1 MDTITTTR
9 RKETIIR
16 YGHSAAVRAAAVR
29 CRVWVLGLRTAIA
42 EGLSRAA
49 LNRSVVRQLS
59 VMSDREL
66 KDIGLIRQDVWD
78 SEMLLLEGDS
88 SSFLIGR
95 REERRQGRGRISVET
110 RSPHDR

>member
-1 MDTITTTR
+1 M
-9 RKETIIR
+9 
-16 YGHSAAVRAAAVR
+16 
-29 CRVWVLGLRTAIA
+29 RTAIA

-49 LNRSVVRQLS
+49 LNRRVVRQLS

-78 SEMLLLEGDS
+78 SEMLLLEGDAS
-88 SSFLIGR
+88 TFLIGR